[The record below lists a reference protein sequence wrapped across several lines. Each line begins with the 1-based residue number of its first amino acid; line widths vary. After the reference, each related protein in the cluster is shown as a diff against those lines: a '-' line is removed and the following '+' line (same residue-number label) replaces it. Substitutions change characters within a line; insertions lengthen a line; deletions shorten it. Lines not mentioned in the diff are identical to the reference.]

1 MYRILEKDREDIEYV
16 NIIESYFICCVIM
29 CFFFIM
35 KKIKKAKLKIEYALF
50 WIVSSIL
57 LLILSIFPQIAY
69 FFADICG
76 IKSPVNFIFLF
87 SIMVLFVHN
96 FYLTLRISNLD
107 NMINSLT
114 EEIAVRNY
122 YKKEEENESK

>member
-1 MYRILEKDREDIEYV
+1 MSTSLRVILFV
-16 NIIESYFICCVIM
+16 ASLCV
-29 CFFFIM
+29 FFFIM
-35 KKIKKAKLKIEYALF
+35 KKIKKAKLKIEYA
-50 WIVSSIL
+50 VSSIL

-114 EEIAVRNY
+114 EEIAVRDY

>member
-1 MYRILEKDREDIEYV
+1 MSISLRVIL
-16 NIIESYFICCVIM
+16 FIASICV
-29 CFFFIM
+29 FFFIM
-35 KKIKKAKLKIEYALF
+35 KRIRKAKLKIEYALF

-57 LLILSIFPQIAY
+57 LLVLSVFPQIAY

-96 FYLTLRISNLD
+96 FYLTLRISHID
-107 NMINSLT
+107 NMIDNLT
-114 EEIAVRNY
+114 EEIAVREF
-122 YKKEEENESK
+122 YKKEKEDASK

>member
-16 NIIESYFICCVIM
+16 NIIESYF
-29 CFFFIM
+29 
-35 KKIKKAKLKIEYALF
+35 
-50 WIVSSIL
+50 
-57 LLILSIFPQIAY
+57 ILSIFPQIAY

-114 EEIAVRNY
+114 EEIAVRDY

>member
-1 MYRILEKDREDIEYV
+1 MSTSLRVILFV
-16 NIIESYFICCVIM
+16 ASLCV
-29 CFFFIM
+29 FFFIM

-76 IKSPVNFIFLF
+76 IKSPVNL
-87 SIMVLFVHN
+87 
-96 FYLTLRISNLD
+96 
-107 NMINSLT
+107 SL
-114 EEIAVRNY
+114 IHI
-122 YKKEEENESK
+122 

>member
-1 MYRILEKDREDIEYV
+1 MSTSLRVILFV
-16 NIIESYFICCVIM
+16 ASLCV
-29 CFFFIM
+29 FFFIM
-35 KKIKKAKLKIEYALF
+35 KKIKKAKLKIEYA
-50 WIVSSIL
+50 

>member
-1 MYRILEKDREDIEYV
+1 
-16 NIIESYFICCVIM
+16 M
-29 CFFFIM
+29 CFFLYNEENKESKT
-35 KKIKKAKLKIEYALF
+35 KKLNMLLF

-122 YKKEEENESK
+122 YKKEEGK

>member
-1 MYRILEKDREDIEYV
+1 MSTSLRVILFV
-16 NIIESYFICCVIM
+16 ASLCV
-29 CFFFIM
+29 FFFIM

-87 SIMVLFVHN
+87 LGFLIKYLFLLKY
-96 FYLTLRISNLD
+96 FYYD
-107 NMINSLT
+107 HWIN
-114 EEIAVRNY
+114 
-122 YKKEEENESK
+122 

>member
-1 MYRILEKDREDIEYV
+1 MKERVAGTSYLNFARSISYMFRMLMSILFVQNFRKDREDIEYV

-69 FFADICG
+69 FLQIYA
-76 IKSPVNFIFLF
+76 
-87 SIMVLFVHN
+87 
-96 FYLTLRISNLD
+96 
-107 NMINSLT
+107 
-114 EEIAVRNY
+114 E
-122 YKKEEENESK
+122 

>member
-1 MYRILEKDREDIEYV
+1 MKCPMIKKCGGCFYPQNQYQEELKEKTLFIEK
-16 NIIESYFICCVIM
+16 E
-29 CFFFIM
+29 
-35 KKIKKAKLKIEYALF
+35 IKKAKLKIEYALF

-114 EEIAVRNY
+114 EEIAVRDY

>member
-1 MYRILEKDREDIEYV
+1 MSTSLRVILFV
-16 NIIESYFICCVIM
+16 ASLCV
-29 CFFFIM
+29 FFFIM

-76 IKSPVNFIFLF
+76 IKSPVNIIFLF
-87 SIMVLFVHN
+87 SIRVLFVHN

>member
-1 MYRILEKDREDIEYV
+1 MSTSLRVILFV
-16 NIIESYFICCVIM
+16 ASLCV
-29 CFFFIM
+29 FFFIM

-76 IKSPVNFIFLF
+76 IKSPVNF
-87 SIMVLFVHN
+87 
-96 FYLTLRISNLD
+96 YLTLRISNLD